1 MTFTLLSILRSAI
14 LMPCIEETLFR
25 GICFASLLRVG
36 RIWAYSISTL
46 LFLLSHVRLVTLI
59 VRGSP
64 DLTLSHTVIIIVFGL
79 VASYIYE
86 KTGKLTLC
94 IIFHAAGNAFVTSR
108 PFFMYLF
115 DQ

>member
-1 MTFTLLSILRSAI
+1 
-14 LMPCIEETLFR
+14 
-25 GICFASLLRVG
+25 
-36 RIWAYSISTL
+36 
-46 LFLLSHVRLVTLI
+46 
-59 VRGSP
+59 
-64 DLTLSHTVIIIVFGL
+64 VIIIVFGL